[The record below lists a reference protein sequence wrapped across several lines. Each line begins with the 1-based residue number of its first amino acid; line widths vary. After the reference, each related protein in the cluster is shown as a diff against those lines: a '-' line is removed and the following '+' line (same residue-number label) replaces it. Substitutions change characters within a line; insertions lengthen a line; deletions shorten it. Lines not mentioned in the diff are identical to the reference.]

1 MLNLN
6 IDTRDS
12 DILDVLRI
20 IQLCDSNFPIG
31 SFNHSYGMETY
42 LRDDRVHNTDTFQKW
57 LNTYL
62 TKQFIYS
69 DGICIKMLYELLEK
83 KDFKGILDLD
93 RKITVQTIA
102 KESRNGNKL
111 VAGRM
116 IKMFLDLYNCELIK
130 TYEDNI
136 KNKKAFGHPSIV
148 FGMLMYSL
156 NISMK
161 EAIIY
166 YIYSTISTLIQNAV
180 RTIPLGQKDG
190 QLLLKSFIEILEGL
204 YEFINNADYDYFGVS
219 IPGIELSQI
228 NHESL
233 TFRLFMS

>member
-6 IDTRDS
+6 IDTKDT
-12 DILDVLRI
+12 DILEVLRI

-42 LRDDRVHNTDTFQKW
+42 LRDDRIHNTDTFAKW
-57 LNTYL
+57 LTTYL

-69 DGICIKMLYELLEK
+69 DGMCIKMLYELLDK
-83 KDFKGILDLD
+83 KDFKSILDLD

-116 IKMFLDLYNCELIK
+116 IKMFLDLYDCEEIK
-130 TYEDNI
+130 GYEQNI

-148 FGMLMYSL
+148 FGMLMHSL
-156 NISMK
+156 NFTMK
-161 EAIIY
+161 EAVIY

-190 QLLLKSFIEILEGL
+190 QILLKTFIEILEDL
-204 YEFINNADYDYFGVS
+204 YEAIDDADYDYFGIS

-228 NHESL
+228 NHETLS
-233 TFRLFMS
+233 FRLFMS

>member
-6 IDTRDS
+6 IDTKDS

-148 FGMLMYSL
+148 FGMLMYEL
-156 NISMK
+156 EIK
-161 EAIIY
+161 CEDAIQY
-166 YIYSTISTLIQNAV
+166 YMYSTASTLIQNAV

-190 QLLLKSFIEILEGL
+190 QILLKECSESFDNLTKI
-204 YEFINNADYDYFGVS
+204 INELDEDMFGANV
-219 IPGIELSQI
+219 PGIELAQI
-228 NHESL
+228 QHETL
-233 TFRLFMS
+233 IFRLFMS

>member
-6 IDTRDS
+6 TDTKDS
-12 DILDVLRI
+12 SILEVLRI

-42 LRDDRVHNTDTFQKW
+42 LRDDRVHNADTFAKW

-69 DGICIKMLYELLEK
+69 DGICIKMLYELIETNN
-83 KDFKGILDLD
+83 FKGILDLD

-116 IKMFLDLYNCELIK
+116 IKMFLDLYECEIIK

-136 KNKKAFGHPSIV
+136 KNKKAFGHPAIV
-148 FGMLMYSL
+148 FGMLMHSL
-156 NISMK
+156 NIPMK

-166 YIYSTISTLIQNAV
+166 YMYSTISTLIQNAV

-190 QLLLKSFIEILEGL
+190 QLLLKSFIEILESL
-204 YEFINNADYDYFGVS
+204 YEIINGADYDYFGIS

-228 NHESL
+228 NHETL